1 MSKKFHGIIPA
12 VLTPF
17 NIKEELDIGSLLE
30 IVDFLVSSK
39 IHGMFILGSTGQGLI
54 MGTKDRKQVAENII
68 EHTNNNITS
77 IIHIGSNNIEDV
89 IELGK
94 HAIDIKSDAIACVTP
109 HYYKYDEEAMF
120 EYYKKISSVLDIPI
134 FLYNIPQY
142 TGYDIS
148 IELMRKLS
156 DLPNII
162 GIKDSN
168 VEFSKQLQII
178 KELGDDLILLTGTNE
193 KIDSALV
200 NGIPGCVPS
209 ISNAFPKTCVKI
221 HDSVQNKNIR
231 EAKYLQEK
239 INSII
244 KYYSKTVVISTLLET
259 LRIKGLKSG
268 YVKKP
273 LRNLNNKEINELKEI
288 LGKCELT

>member
-1 MSKKFHGIIPA
+1 MRNKFHGIIPA

-17 NIKEELDIGSLLE
+17 NIKEELDIESLLE
-30 IVDFLVSSK
+30 ITDFLVSSK

-54 MGTKDRKQVAENII
+54 MGTKDRKQVAESII
-68 EHTNNNITS
+68 EHTNNNIAN

-168 VEFSKQLQII
+168 VDFSKQLQII
-178 KELGDDLILLTGTNE
+178 KEVGDDLILLTGTNE

-209 ISNAFPKTCVKI
+209 ISNIFPKTCIKI
-221 HDSVQNKNIR
+221 HDNIQNKNIK
-231 EAKYLQEK
+231 EAKYLQDK

-244 KYYSKTVVISTLLET
+244 KHYSNTVVISTLLET
-259 LRIKGLKSG
+259 LRIRGLKSG

-273 LRNLNNKEINELKEI
+273 LRNLNNKEINELKER
-288 LGKCELT
+288 LGKSELT